1 MWGPIPGW
9 NTGKAIEHIWDQS
22 EGNIFYLSQ
31 NFRETGCWAADRAL
45 PREGEGTAVRA
56 LSPPGSKAGQCHREA
71 SLQAPRE
78 SSLKARRGT
87 PATAGG
93 WFWGAVRK
101 RRRRGRSRR
110 DRLTGCAGKAAAR
123 ASRRGAPPPAGTSE
137 HVRLAGQRL
146 PAGTRAGCSGRVLG
160 RPQRRPQPRHSHVV
174 SGGNSAALSAPM
186 AKAL

>member
-31 NFRETGCWAADRAL
+31 NFRETGCWAADRAS

-93 WFWGAVRK
+93 VL
-101 RRRRGRSRR
+101 RS
-110 DRLTGCAGKAAAR
+110 CEEAAAAGTLPPGSPHGLRGKSGSARLPPWGTAACRHQR
-123 ASRRGAPPPAGTSE
+123 ARAACRAAPAGGDT
-137 HVRLAGQRL
+137 
-146 PAGTRAGCSGRVLG
+146 GRVLG